1 MKFQERT
8 LNKVLEIFLVTLMS
22 VLVVD
27 VLWQVSAA
35 TSSPP
40 TSSFTD
46 ELAGFLLIWVGVLGA
61 AYVAGRKEHLAI
73 DILVQR
79 SPPARQRLLLY
90 LLHSLILLFALS
102 VMVTGGAVL
111 VYTRF
116 VLQVKS
122 AALQLP
128 LGYVYIVLPISGL
141 IIMYYEVL
149 HMLQIK
155 KFHLVWKFWSSSSA
169 LLSS

>member
-1 MKFQERT
+1 MKKFQHE
-8 LNKVLEIFLVTLMS
+8 LNRVLEVFLIFLMT
-22 VLVVD
+22 VLVLD
-27 VLWQVSAA
+27 VLWQVFSRYLL
-35 TSSPP
+35 SSP
-40 TSSFTD
+40 SSFTD

-73 DILVQR
+73 DILIQK

-90 LLHSLILLFALS
+90 LIHSLIFLFALS
-102 VMVTGGAVL
+102 VMVCGGMVL
-111 VYTRF
+111 MYTRF

-141 IIMYYEVL
+141 IIMYYEAL
-149 HMLQIK
+149 HIISLK
-155 KFHLVWKFWSSSSA
+155 RS
-169 LLSS
+169 

>member
-1 MKFQERT
+1 M
-8 LNKVLEIFLVTLMS
+8 LEMFLVILVS

-27 VLWQVSAA
+27 VLWQVFSRYLL
-35 TSSPP
+35 SSP
-40 TSSFTD
+40 SSFTD

-79 SPPARQRLLLY
+79 SPPARQRRLQFII
-90 LLHSLILLFALS
+90 HTLILLFALF
-102 VMVTGGAVL
+102 VMVIGGTSL

-116 VLQVKS
+116 VLDVKS

-128 LGYVYIVLPISGL
+128 LGYVYIVLP
-141 IIMYYEVL
+141 
-149 HMLQIK
+149 
-155 KFHLVWKFWSSSSA
+155 
-169 LLSS
+169 